1 MGLLI
6 VEGIWL
12 LLLGVAHLVL
22 RREFGIL
29 AARAR
34 LAGRSATDGLEVGSP
49 LPRSWSELDGVV
61 VLFLFDNCEP
71 CISVAAE
78 LASSTESYRRL
89 RIVVVPPPVSP
100 ASQQIGAELDGLIAD
115 ILQPKFDFD
124 SAERARTIAE
134 TFKVRSG
141 PFAMVAAGGLVVA
154 KSQVAG
160 LATIDEMTEISERRG
175 VHRLES
181 TT

>member
-1 MGLLI
+1 
-6 VEGIWL
+6 
-12 LLLGVAHLVL
+12 
-22 RREFGIL
+22 
-29 AARAR
+29 
-34 LAGRSATDGLEVGSP
+34 
-49 LPRSWSELDGVV
+49 
-61 VLFLFDNCEP
+61 
-71 CISVAAE
+71 
-78 LASSTESYRRL
+78 LASSSESYRRL